1 MAHQE
6 DRQPEEGTTDV
17 LKTTDTLDNRLNAV
31 SAANQEKNMSLL
43 EGIKLYPKAV
53 GFSVIVSSCIIMEGY
68 DVNLLQG
75 LFAFSPF
82 QRRYGHKLPDGTYQL
97 TAAWQAGLANG
108 AAVGEILGLFINGW
122 ASERFG
128 YRRTLLFSLFAVTC
142 FIFILFFAPS
152 VEVLEVGEILCGIP
166 WGVFQTLTT
175 VYASEVC
182 PVILR
187 PYLTT
192 YVNLCWV
199 IGTILGQGVL
209 RAFLENGS
217 TEWAYRIPFALQW
230 IWPIPIA
237 VGVFLAPES
246 PWWLVRKGR
255 NEDAKRALKKLQ
267 SKHSDANN
275 DIDATV
281 SMIAYTHKYEKDS
294 ENSAGYID
302 CFRGVDLRRTEI
314 TCMVWAIQ
322 NLSGSG
328 FMGYSTYFF
337 QQAGL
342 SSANSFNIAM
352 GQYAIGAI
360 GTIFSWFLMGRF
372 GRRTLYLWGLT
383 FQFLTLLII
392 GFLGLASPSNTTV
405 PWVVASMMIVY
416 TFVYDMTVG
425 PVCYALVPEIP
436 AGRLRTR
443 TVVLGR
449 NLYNMI
455 NIVMNIIIPYMLNP
469 SAWNWKAKAGFFYAG
484 LCFLCGVW
492 TFFRLPEPKGRTY
505 AELDALFEQGV
516 PARKFKSAHVD
527 IFNVEAEVTR
537 RGSLGPEKPNASATE
552 VENRE

>member
-1 MAHQE
+1 MAPQA
-6 DRQPEEGTTDV
+6 RQDHDEPEQTLPPGLSTTDP
-17 LKTTDTLDNRLNAV
+17 LDNRLNAV
-31 SAANQEKNMSLL
+31 SAANQEKQMSLL
-43 EGIKLYPKAV
+43 G
-53 GFSVIVSSCIIMEGY
+53 VS
-68 DVNLLQG
+68 
-75 LFAFSPF
+75 
-82 QRRYGHKLPDGTYQL
+82 
-97 TAAWQAGLANG
+97 
-108 AAVGEILGLFINGW
+108 
-122 ASERFG
+122 
-128 YRRTLLFSLFAVTC
+128 C

-152 VEVLEVGEILCGIP
+152 VQVLEIGEILCGIP

-182 PVILR
+182 PVNLR

-209 RAFLENGS
+209 RAFLTNGS
-217 TEWAYRIPFALQW
+217 SQWAYRIPFAIQW
-230 IWPIPIA
+230 VWPIPIA

-255 NEDAKRALKKLQ
+255 INEAKHALKKLQ
-267 SKHSDANN
+267 SKKFGVDN
-275 DIDATV
+275 DVDATV
-281 SMIAYTHKYEKDS
+281 AMIAYTHTYEKDS
-294 ENSAGYID
+294 ENSASYLD

-342 SSANSFNIAM
+342 DSANSFNIGMA
-352 GQYAIGAI
+352 QYGIGAI
-360 GTIFSWFLMGRF
+360 GTILSWFLMARF
-372 GRRTLYLWGLT
+372 GRRTLYLGGLT
-383 FQFLTLLII
+383 FQFLVLLIT
-392 GFLGLASPSNTTV
+392 GFLGLAPASNKTV
-405 PWVVASMMIVY
+405 PWVVACIMVAY

-443 TVVLGR
+443 IVVLGR
-449 NLYNMI
+449 NLYNII
-455 NIVMNIIIPYMLNP
+455 NIIMNIIIPYMLNP
-469 SAWNWKAKAGFFYAG
+469 SAWNWKAKSGFFYAG

-505 AELDALFEQGV
+505 AELDALFDRGV
-516 PARKFKSAHVD
+516 SARKFKGTKVD
-527 IFNVEAEVTR
+527 IFDVEAEMIR
-537 RGSLGPEKPNASATE
+537 RQSIGPEKLQPTLSE
-552 VENRE
+552 VLRFTHEF